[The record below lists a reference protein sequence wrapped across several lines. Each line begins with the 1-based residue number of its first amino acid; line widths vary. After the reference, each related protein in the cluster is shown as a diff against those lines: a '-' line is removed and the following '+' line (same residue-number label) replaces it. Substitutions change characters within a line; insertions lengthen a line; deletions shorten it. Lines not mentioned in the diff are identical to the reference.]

1 MSKRGSNRGIGWVL
15 LWAAGLVLA
24 CGGGSSSKDGQTD
37 EGRHGDRALQGS
49 DPPERIVAIAPGVTE
64 MLFVLGLGDRVVGV
78 GDYARWPPE
87 VASKP
92 KLGGLFDSRLEVIA
106 SLNPDL
112 AVLLPSEERLRGH
125 LEKMGVE
132 VLTVRSET
140 LADVEEM
147 AILIGERCG
156 VEEASAA
163 FLETWSSE
171 LAPREAPHSSRV
183 LLSVNR
189 EPGRMADVL
198 VSGPDTFLDE
208 LIERLGAVNVM
219 ADAQLSYPQ
228 VGLEEI
234 IVRQPEVV
242 LELQAFPGNY
252 ERLQLDWNRLAGEG
266 PLAGVCVKV
275 VVGDHILIPGP
286 RMARLY
292 RELDEA
298 LSDCAAQRE

>member
-1 MSKRGSNRGIGWVL
+1 
-15 LWAAGLVLA
+15 
-24 CGGGSSSKDGQTD
+24 
-37 EGRHGDRALQGS
+37 
-49 DPPERIVAIAPGVTE
+49 
-64 MLFVLGLGDRVVGV
+64 MLFVLGLGDRVAGV
-78 GDYARWPPE
+78 GDYAKWPPE

-92 KLGGLFDSRLEVIA
+92 KLGGLFDSRLEVMA
-106 SLNPDL
+106 SLDPDL
-112 AVLLPSEERLRGH
+112 AVLLPSEERLRSH

-156 VEEASAA
+156 VEPASEA
-163 FLETWSSE
+163 FLETWKRE
-171 LAPREAPHSSRV
+171 LAPREAPHSTRV
-183 LLSVNR
+183 LLSLTR

-198 VSGPDTFLDE
+198 VSGPDTFLHE
-208 LIERLGAVNVM
+208 LIGRLGAVNVM

-242 LELQAFPGNY
+242 IELQVFPGNN
-252 ERLQLDWNRLAGEG
+252 ESLHLDWDRLAGEV

-275 VVGDHILIPGP
+275 VAGDHILIPGP
-286 RMARLY
+286 RLARLY